1 MARLRNIIAS
11 FNNVKMKPKLVGA
24 LTFAA
29 MVPLIVVSAF
39 SIWKFS
45 EVMITQGGAEVQAT
59 INSFRNTLLVIDLA
73 IVAIG
78 TLVGVGIASYFTNP
92 IKKLTG
98 AARAMAEGDLS
109 QQVRV
114 TQRDEIGQLADAFR
128 EMNEA
133 LNAKA
138 EAAEQIAQGNLEIE
152 VPVASK
158 ADTLGKA
165 MVIMKDSISGLMA
178 DVNRLVEAML
188 AGRLDARMDVARFGG
203 EYGRIVGGINQT
215 LDAVIGP
222 LNLMVEYVDRIG
234 QGDIPETITEEY
246 RGDFNEIKNN
256 LNQCIDTINNLL
268 SETNGLIHAVIQ
280 GRLDA
285 RGDASRFQG
294 AWSEVITGLNFLL
307 KSATDPLNVAAEYV
321 DRISKGD
328 IPEKIADEYQGDFN
342 ELRNNLN
349 QCIDA
354 INLLVADAHK
364 LAEAA
369 MEGRLDIRADAANHQ
384 GDFRKIIDSLNSNMD
399 AVVAPMKDAS
409 ETMARVAEGDLTVRM
424 NGNYRGDYA
433 ILSDSIGA
441 MVDGLQG
448 MTAQMQEGSIDIT
461 TAVAEILASSTQMAS
476 TTREQA
482 STVSEVTSTVEEIKA
497 SAEQVAQRAQGVA
510 EAAAEASQA
519 AQRGAA
525 AADDAISGM
534 DDIRQKVEAIA
545 ENILSLSEQTQ
556 QIGDITD
563 TVTDIA
569 DQSNILAL
577 NAAIEAAQAGEAGR
591 GFRVVADEVRSLAEQ
606 SRQAAAQVKVIL
618 GDIQKASNLAVM
630 ATEQG
635 TKGVDAGSDLVH
647 RTAQTIRQLAETVR
661 VSSQAAQQIVAG
673 VQQQTIGLDQIA
685 IGMGDINQSTQQ
697 SAIGAQQS
705 QKAAQDLDELAAAL
719 KSVVA
724 KYKL

>member
-1 MARLRNIIAS
+1 MASL
-11 FNNVKMKPKLVGA
+11 NNVYNMRPKLVGVLMFMA
-24 LTFAA
+24 V
-29 MVPLIVVSAF
+29 VPLIVVSTF
-39 SIWKFS
+39 SVWQFRD
-45 EVMITQGGAEVQAT
+45 VMITQGEAEMQAT
-59 INSFRNTLLVIDLA
+59 INNLLVIDLV
-73 IVAIG
+73 IVIIG
-78 TLVGVGIASYFTNP
+78 ALVALGIASYITKP
-92 IKKLTG
+92 IKKLTT
-98 AARAMAEGDLS
+98 AARALAKGDLS
-109 QQVRV
+109 QQVDI

-128 EMNEA
+128 EINDA
-133 LNAKA
+133 LSAKA
-138 EAAEQIAQGNLEIE
+138 EAAERIAQGNLEIE
-152 VPVASK
+152 APVASK
-158 ADTLGKA
+158 ADALGKA
-165 MVIMKDSISGLMA
+165 IVAMKNSFSGLMA
-178 DVNRLVEAML
+178 EVNQLVEAML
-188 AGRLDARMDVARFGG
+188 TGRLDARMDAARFSG

-222 LNLMVEYVDRIG
+222 LNVMVEYVDRIG
-234 QGDIPETITEEY
+234 QGDIPETITDEY
-246 RGDFNEIKNN
+246 QGEFNKIKDN
-256 LNQCIDTINNLL
+256 LNQCIDTINSLL
-268 SETNGLIHAVIQ
+268 GETNGLIHAVIQ

-294 AWSEVITGLNFLL
+294 AWGEVISGLNFLL
-307 KSATDPLNVAAEYV
+307 KSFTDPLNVAADYMH
-321 DRISKGD
+321 RISQGD
-328 IPEKIADEYQGDFN
+328 IPEKIAEEYQGDFN

-349 QCIDA
+349 RCIGA
-354 INLLVADAHK
+354 INLLVADAQM

-369 MEGRLDIRADAANHQ
+369 MEGRLDIRADGANHQ

-399 AVVAPMKDAS
+399 AVVAPMKDAG
-409 ETMARVAEGDLTVRM
+409 ETMARVAQGDLTVQM
-424 NGNYRGDYA
+424 DGDYRGDYA

-441 MVDGLQG
+441 MVGGLQG

-461 TAVAEILASSTQMAS
+461 TAVAEILASSSQMAS
-476 TTREQA
+476 TTRQQA
-482 STVSEVTSTVEEIKA
+482 SAVSQITSSAEEIQA
-497 SAEQVAQRAQGVA
+497 SADQVAQRAQSVA
-510 EAAAEASQA
+510 DAASESSQA
-519 AQRGAA
+519 AQKGSA

-556 QIGDITD
+556 QIGDIID

-697 SAIGAQQS
+697 SAAGAQQS

-724 KYKL
+724 GYKL